1 MNITDSPWWPGN
13 WGSDDAN
20 LYVQM
25 YQHVHD
31 VIMGGSEPPTNIE
44 WVWSPNYAS
53 NPPDA
58 WNAINNYYPGDAYVD
73 WIGLS
78 GYNWY
83 NAPGH
88 GESWHSFNYLYDSVL
103 TDFTCRYAKPQII
116 AEVGSVEGNGTTLSK
131 ADWITDLYQ
140 RAPSYPFL
148 RSVVWFN
155 DYAAASASQ
164 ADFRVTTGS
173 AAVGSADSVDP
184 LPSGTHAWTNA
195 YTSALS
201 APIYTSSLPSLA
213 AATPS
218 MVICDQLY
226 LPLIVR

>member
-1 MNITDSPWWPGN
+1 MNITDSPWWPGY
-13 WGSDDAN
+13 WGSNDAD

-25 YQHVHD
+25 YRHVHD
-31 VIMGGSEPPTNIE
+31 TIMGIPDPPTNIE

-58 WNAINNYYPGDAYVD
+58 WNAINNYYPGDEYVD

-83 NAPGH
+83 NAPDH
-88 GESWHSFNYLYDSVL
+88 GEPWHDFNYLYDSVL

-116 AEVGSVEGNGTTLSK
+116 AEVGSVEGDGTTHSK
-131 ADWITDLYQ
+131 AEWITDLYQ
-140 RAPSYPFL
+140 HAPNYPFL

-155 DYAAASASQ
+155 DYAAATASQ

-173 AAVGSADSVDP
+173 AAMMSPDSVDP
-184 LPSGTHAWTNA
+184 LPGGTHAWTNA

-218 MVICDQLY
+218 MAICDQLY